1 MSVPERLQVGL
12 TPAELRERRH
22 RHREL
27 GLLRLRQ
34 PRLIWLRGL
43 RALTLLTL
51 SVLALL
57 PLYTLLTSSVMSP
70 AEFERSTLT
79 TVPLSFFNIANYEAA
94 LDRGQLAPAWVNT
107 ALIVTLS
114 VGLTVLLGTLSGY
127 ALTRGKFRGR
137 GLVQGLFLVFLLL
150 PAAAL
155 QPAVYELLAPW
166 GLSGSRLPVIILY
179 AATDMVSYLMLWHF
193 IHAVPRELTDALRLE
208 GAGAARLLFCAILPQ
223 IKSAIAAVALLK
235 TLFILGDLYYPLIY
249 LSGDGP
255 QTVATALYRL
265 HEEGAS
271 LLPVEAAALVL
282 SLLPL
287 LLLLILG
294 RGVLRRA
301 LWGLA
306 SPRLWWQS
314 QCCGD
319 KAGA

>member
-1 MSVPERLQVGL
+1 MSAPERLKVGL
-12 TPAELRERRH
+12 APTELRERRH
-22 RHREL
+22 RRLEL

-51 SVLALL
+51 SVLVLL

-70 AEFERSTLT
+70 AEFERSTVLT
-79 TVPLSFFNIANYEAA
+79 LPRSFFNTANYEAA
-94 LDRGQLAPAWVNT
+94 LARGQLAWAWINT

-127 ALTRGKFRGR
+127 ALTRGKLRGR
-137 GLVQGLFLVFLLL
+137 GLLQGLFLIFLLL

-166 GLSGSRLPVIILY
+166 GLGGSRLGVTILY
-179 AATDMVSYLMLWHF
+179 AATDVVSYLMLWHF

-208 GAGAARLLFCAILPQ
+208 GAGAARILCCAILPQ
-223 IKSAIAAVALLK
+223 IKSAVAAVALLK

-249 LSGDGP
+249 LSGDRP

-265 HEEGAS
+265 HEEGVM
-271 LLPVEAAALVL
+271 PVEAAALIL